1 MRLSLY
7 FETGRTSC
15 LQTLSTPLS
24 QLESLPLCSP
34 GCRLSIVC
42 VLRDS
47 GRGTRPRRRAITR
60 GRGHRLSMRHRLQP
74 IRLDPPRCLL
84 FLHSASRTNRAIFPT
99 PSPLVTTRS
108 QSLGV
113 FHGLP
118 WRTRLAR
125 KKLLRPV
132 RNNGQ
137 DAATEVWIG
146 RGTQAMASAM
156 KRSKRAREVGLIS

>member
-1 MRLSLY
+1 MRLSLN
-7 FETGRTSC
+7 FEAGRTSC
-15 LQTLSTPLS
+15 LQTLSTSSSPS
-24 QLESLPLCSP
+24 ESLPSCSP
-34 GCRLSIVC
+34 GCRLSIFC
-42 VLRDS
+42 VLPDS
-47 GRGTRPRRRAITR
+47 GRGKRPRRKAMTR

-84 FLHSASRTNRAIFPT
+84 FLHGASRTNRAIFST

-113 FHGLP
+113 FHRLP
-118 WRTRLAR
+118 WRTRLPR
-125 KKLLRPV
+125 KKLSRPV

-146 RGTQAMASAM
+146 RGIHAIASAI
-156 KRSKRAREVGLIS
+156 KRSKRAREVGLMS